1 LPECAYYPGLENYLQ
16 EAEIRWFILDA
27 HGLLHA
33 EPRPAY
39 GVFAPIFTPAGP
51 AAFGR
56 DIESSKQVWSAEE
69 GYPGDSEYRDFYR
82 DCGFDLEY
90 DYIRPYIQPNGLR
103 KFTGLKY
110 YRITGRTP
118 HKEPYRP
125 HLARER
131 AASHAANFMFNR
143 EKQIEHLRG
152 VMGIEPLVLC
162 PYDAELYGHWW
173 YEGPIFLD
181 YLFRKSACD
190 QKTFSMITPSEFLT
204 RNDTHQIS
212 QPSASS
218 WGNEGHSSVWLEPS
232 NAWIYPHLHIATV
245 RMIEL
250 AGRFRHQQPHT
261 LLDRALRQA
270 ARELLLAQSSD
281 WAFIMKTGTM
291 VPYAVKR
298 TKDHLLRFTR
308 LYEQIKADRVEE
320 SFLANCEWRNPIFLD
335 LDWRVYA

>member
-39 GVFAPIFTPAGP
+39 GVFAPVFTPAGP

-69 GYPGDSEYRDFYR
+69 GYPGDAEYRDFYR

-152 VMGIEPLVLC
+152 IMGVEPLVLC

-190 QKTFSMITPSEFLT
+190 QQTFSMITPSEFLT
-204 RNDTHQIS
+204 RHDTHQIS

-250 AGRFRHQQPHT
+250 AGRFRHQHPHT

-298 TKDHLLRFTR
+298 TKDHLLQFTR
-308 LYEQIKADRVEE
+308 LYEQIKSDRVEE